1 MAIPFLPEFPQQ
13 NVEKSNRMDVDSFL
27 ILHDHF
33 NEVEGA
39 QQVVVERIRDVI
51 NKASIFY
58 FFYLQ
63 LFKSF
68 RIVGQI
74 QGIKQSSSRIIYITR
89 QIYSKRLQCLDP
101 TISSIFRSNL
111 FKNL

>member
-1 MAIPFLPEFPQQ
+1 
-13 NVEKSNRMDVDSFL
+13 MDVNPLL
-27 ILHDHF
+27 ILHDYF

-39 QQVVVERIRDVI
+39 QQIVVERIRDVI

-74 QGIKQSSSRIIYITR
+74 QGIKQSSSRIIYITKADIFLEASMP
-89 QIYSKRLQCLDP
+89 QSH
-101 TISSIFRSNL
+101 ISSIFWSNL

>member
-51 NKASIFY
+51 NKILYRTFA
-58 FFYLQ
+58 
-63 LFKSF
+63 
-68 RIVGQI
+68 
-74 QGIKQSSSRIIYITR
+74 R
-89 QIYSKRLQCLDP
+89 QCCLHV
-101 TISSIFRSNL
+101 
-111 FKNL
+111 KA